1 MTEEDTG
8 GGEPSSPCS
17 GGCQGLKASRPAP
30 EADWTQRDRQAT
42 MLRVVIFYFMIFY
55 LLCCVFV
62 ATRRLSLVVACG
74 LRYPTAGGISVP
86 QPGIKPAFLVLEGAF
101 LTIEPPGK
109 S

>member
-42 MLRVVIFYFMIFY
+42 MLRVVIFYFI
-55 LLCCVFV
+55 L
-62 ATRRLSLVVACG
+62 
-74 LRYPTAGGISVP
+74 
-86 QPGIKPAFLVLEGAF
+86 
-101 LTIEPPGK
+101 
-109 S
+109 